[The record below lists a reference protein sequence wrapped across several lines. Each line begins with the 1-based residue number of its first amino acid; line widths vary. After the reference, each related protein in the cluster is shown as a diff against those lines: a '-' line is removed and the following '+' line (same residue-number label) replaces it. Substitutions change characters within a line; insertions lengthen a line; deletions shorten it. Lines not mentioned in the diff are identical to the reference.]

1 MVKGFNAES
10 EKPVFIYKPHRT
22 VDGAYEIYGYFTDV
36 KDYEPVGDYR
46 PVTDEEPKELT
57 EQCVGNLIALLND
70 RKEKMINLDNMR
82 SGRLLFQIVE
92 NDNNDAEANKYITI
106 MFRTHDGMGVS
117 EENAVFRI
125 EKGVFYVR
133 FIEGKDG

>member
-10 EKPVFIYKPHRT
+10 EKPVFIYKPNKA
-22 VDGAYEIYGYFTDV
+22 VEGAYEIYGFYDDV
-36 KDYEPVGDYR
+36 QDYEPVGDYR
-46 PVTDEEPKELT
+46 PVTDDEPRELT
-57 EQCVGNLIALLND
+57 EKCVGNLIALLNK
-70 RKEKMINLDNMR
+70 REEKMINLENMR

-117 EENAVFRI
+117 EENAVFRL
-125 EKGVFYVR
+125 EKGVFYER
-133 FIEGKDG
+133 FIKK

>member
-10 EKPVFIYKPHRT
+10 EKPVFIYKPNKA
-22 VDGAYEIYGYFTDV
+22 VAGAYEIYGFYDDV
-36 KDYEPVGDYR
+36 QDYEPVGDYR
-46 PVTDEEPKELT
+46 PVVEGEPKELT
-57 EQCVGNLIALLND
+57 EKCVGNLIALLNK
-70 RKEKMINLDNMR
+70 REEKMINLANMR

-117 EENAVFRI
+117 EENAVFRL
-125 EKGVFYVR
+125 EKGVFYER
-133 FIEGKDG
+133 FIRK